1 MYDNSLENAAYEWEM
16 MKIAADEKKFRDRTV
31 GELGTAASKRIS
43 KMTGYRDIKKGL
55 ELTRA
60 ARDFRGGLTPADLKA
75 GGQFE
80 AASKNFRGM
89 SKADQQAELLKR
101 IQMER
106 TGGRVDARGAYLDR
120 KAGRRLL
127 ARGAGKAAATLGV
140 LGAAGYGANRLMSKK
155 SSYDPM
161 VEAVEDLEGWEFAK
175 EAELRAA
182 EILLANGVD
191 PETFEDTYPEHVKL
205 ASFPDPEDAH
215 TYEGEGALEAYNE
228 MLDEAALDIIEELG
242 LI

>member
-16 MKIAADEKKFRDRTV
+16 MKMAAEEKKLTDRTLGDV
-31 GELGTAASKRIS
+31 GRSIASRAS
-43 KMTGYRDIKKGL
+43 KMTGYRDIKRGL
-55 ELTRA
+55 EMTRSA
-60 ARDFRGGLTPADLKA
+60 KDYMRGLTPDQLKRLDFSAQSEAFKKMSPAAQRELLQARIQGGHSA
-75 GGQFE
+75 GGM
-80 AASKNFRGM
+80 G
-89 SKADQQAELLKR
+89 
-101 IQMER
+101 
-106 TGGRVDARGAYLDR
+106 GAYLDR

-127 ARGAGKAAATLGV
+127 MRGGGKAAATLGV

-161 VEAVEDLEGWEFAK
+161 VEAVEELEGWEFAK

-191 PETFEDTYPEHVKL
+191 PETFEETYPEHVKL
-205 ASFPDPEDAH
+205 ASFPEPEDAY
-215 TYEGEGALEAYNE
+215 TYEGEGTIEAYNE

>member
-16 MKIAADEKKFRDRTV
+16 IKEAKKDQKFTDRSLRDIGGSIASRA
-31 GELGTAASKRIS
+31 S
-43 KMTGYRDIKKGL
+43 KMTGYRDIKRGL
-55 ELTRA
+55 EMTRSA
-60 ARDFRGGLTPADLKA
+60 KDYMRGLTPEQIKGLD
-75 GGQFE
+75 FS
-80 AASKNFRGM
+80 AASKGFKDM
-89 SKADQQAELLKR
+89 SPAAQRELLQAR
-101 IQMER
+101 IQ
-106 TGGRVDARGAYLDR
+106 GGHSAGGMGGAYLDR

-127 ARGAGKAAATLGV
+127 MRGGGKAALTLGA
-140 LGAAGYGANRLMSKK
+140 LSAAGYGAKRAMSKK

-161 VEAVEDLEGWEFAK
+161 VEAVEELEGWEFAK

-191 PETFEDTYPEHVKL
+191 PETFEETYPEHVKL

>member
-1 MYDNSLENAAYEWEM
+1 MYDNSLENAAYEWEL
-16 MKIAADEKKFRDRTV
+16 MKIAAEDKKFKDRTM
-31 GELGTAASKRIS
+31 GEIGSSAAKRIS

-55 ELTRA
+55 ELTRS
-60 ARDFRGGLTPADLKA
+60 ARDFRGGLTPAELKA
-75 GGQFE
+75 GGQFD
-80 AASKNFRGM
+80 AASKSFKDM
-89 SKADQQAELLKR
+89 SKAQQQAALLER
-101 IQMER
+101 IQMDR
-106 TGGRVDARGAYLDR
+106 AGGTGGARGAYLDR

-127 ARGAGKAAATLGV
+127 ARGAGKAALTLGAGTAAV
-140 LGAAGYGANRLMSKK
+140 LGARELMKKK

-191 PETFEDTYPEHVKL
+191 PETFEETYPEHVKL

>member
-16 MKIAADEKKFRDRTV
+16 MKMAAEDKKFSDRSLRDI
-31 GELGTAASKRIS
+31 GGSIASRAS
-43 KMTGYRDIKKGL
+43 KMTGYRDIKRGL
-55 ELTRA
+55 ELTRG
-60 ARDFRGGLTPADLKA
+60 AREYMSGLTPEQIKGLD
-75 GGQFE
+75 FSDI
-80 AASKNFRGM
+80 SKRFGDM
-89 SKADQQAELLKR
+89 SPAQQRELLKSR
-101 IQMER
+101 IQSTKGISGKGAQEL
-106 TGGRVDARGAYLDR
+106 AYLDR

-127 ARGAGKAAATLGV
+127 MRGGGKAAATLGV
-140 LGAAGYGANRLMSKK
+140 LGAAGYGAKRMMDKK

-161 VEAVEDLEGWEFAK
+161 VEAVEELEGWEFAK

-191 PETFEDTYPEHVKL
+191 PETFEETYPEHVKL
-205 ASFPDPEDAH
+205 ASFPEPEDAH